1 MCISQVHA
9 SYAPQRR
16 HHPEIVLLFLVEY
29 LTCTLSLNTTKFSV
43 ACVWTSWKWDYTSHI
58 LQLFFFFKLNLLVL
72 KFIQVCVHRSSFL
85 FSFFFCYPL
94 LCFTDSKTI
103 HASPLFN
110 TSEVGLCLATSG
122 ILPSMS
128 AWQSQAVVTI
138 AGLSSAHGHGSSSLS
153 SLTGHCVLL
162 ILHKCNWS
170 LKGLR
175 KYYAVACPRDKK
187 LSVHIAYIERHENRA
202 ARYLIKYV

>member
-1 MCISQVHA
+1 MCMNFMKMGLYFTYSTA
-9 SYAPQRR
+9 
-16 HHPEIVLLFLVEY
+16 
-29 LTCTLSLNTTKFSV
+29 
-43 ACVWTSWKWDYTSHI
+43 
-58 LQLFFFFKLNLLVL
+58 FFFFKLNLLVL